1 MMLHDSSADK
11 FEGPVDQN
19 VPFSVDQLKGKFM
32 LVEALE
38 TSSLISRPMYI
49 RTYMAVLACHGS
61 EHLQH
66 MYVIIRTVKH

>member
-49 RTYMAVLACHGS
+49 RTWQSWHVMAVNIYNIC
-61 EHLQH
+61 
-66 MYVIIRTVKH
+66 M